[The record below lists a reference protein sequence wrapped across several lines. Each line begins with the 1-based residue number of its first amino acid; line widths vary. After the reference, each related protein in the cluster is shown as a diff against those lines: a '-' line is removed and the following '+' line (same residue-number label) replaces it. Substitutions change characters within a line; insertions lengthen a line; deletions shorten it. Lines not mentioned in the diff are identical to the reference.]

1 MNSGT
6 TAHNDVAVV
15 GDGNSCYTA
24 ERFSGVLDP
33 RTREL
38 VICAVAAHWRS
49 DYAWYAHS
57 EMARSVVVSAAELAS
72 VRNARIPESAA
83 PSEVAALRLA
93 PAGDDEDEPL

>member
-15 GDGNSCYTA
+15 GGRNA
-24 ERFSGVLDP
+24 AALRFNGELGP
-33 RTREL
+33 RTREA

-49 DYAWYAHS
+49 DYEWYAHS
-57 EMARSVVVSAAELAS
+57 GMARSVVVSAAELTS